1 VAHYL
6 SCALANRSYLPLSDF
21 GRFGKYVDGTSSDSQ
36 YTGFATGDKRPLW
49 DRDLVRYRFVGGMS
63 LRVFQ
68 EPFLRDLNSRGFGT
82 VPPMK
87 WPATALSGLVVEKT
101 RGLLEV
107 YQAHNVFSAP
117 AGAASRWENTKA
129 DHGGLGG
136 FKVVRAV
143 KGPDTAL
150 GRVVYEYYDVPFLAS
165 DETYVLAAVAYGPLL
180 AQFTFQGGS
189 GVGPQ
194 LAAPLVQKAAQR
206 LATACGIGN
215 D

>member
-21 GRFGKYVDGTSSDSQ
+21 GRFGKYVDGTSTEST

-49 DRDLVRYRFVGGMS
+49 DRDLVKVRFVGAMS

-68 EPFLRDLNSRGFGT
+68 EPFLRDLNSQGYGT

-87 WPATALSGLVVEKT
+87 WPATPLSGLVVEKT

-107 YQAHNVFSAP
+107 YQAHTVYSAP
-117 AGAASRWENTKA
+117 AGATSQVEDTEDA
-129 DHGGLGG
+129 DGGLGG
-136 FKVVRAV
+136 FKVIQRL
-143 KGPDTAL
+143 KGPGTAL
-150 GRVVYEYYDVPFLAS
+150 GRVAYEYHDVPARAS
-165 DETYVLAAVAYGPLL
+165 GETYVITAVAHGPLL
-180 AQFTFQGGS
+180 AQFVFQGGS

-194 LAAPLVQKAAQR
+194 LVAPLVQKAAQR
-206 LATACGIGN
+206 LATACGIGKG
-215 D
+215 